1 MRRQPEF
8 AGANSLLA
16 QKREANNNSPFQNL
30 VEREQHTAQA
40 SLLTGGSSLP
50 AAFPAL
56 RPVTQNA
63 FSYPVTAAAPYGIHT
78 RFLFSAP
85 LGRAAPAHYSIRLDL
100 HRETKLHNKIVK
112 PIRFVNTWG
121 GISRQ
126 REGLKEF
133 LPDIKDPGQIS
144 AEKKPPCRMALSL

>member
-1 MRRQPEF
+1 M
-8 AGANSLLA
+8 
-16 QKREANNNSPFQNL
+16 
-30 VEREQHTAQA
+30 ERELQPTQA
-40 SLLTGGSSLP
+40 SLLTGGSTLP

-63 FSYPVTAAAPYGIHT
+63 FSYPVTAAAPSGIHT

-85 LGRAAPAHYSIRLDL
+85 FDRAAPAHYSIRLDL
-100 HRETKLHNKIVK
+100 HRETKLPIKIVK

-133 LPDIKDPGQIS
+133 LPDIKEPGQIS
-144 AEKKPPCRMALSL
+144 AEKEKAALSDGSFFMTAEEG